1 MRKRIVGMFFRRDR
15 KLNTEIADKVMSAGY
30 GDAKVEFMLGEEGAD
45 DTYVPPTERWGDFRR
60 MEFAVSIGGDGT
72 FLRAA
77 RTVRD
82 LGTPLYGINAGRL
95 GFLVSGKPENAV
107 QDVKR
112 ILSGQYD
119 LSTRSAIRCELLR
132 RGVTAGE
139 FCALNEIVISKGPLS
154 HPIDLSV
161 SAGGETLYR
170 LLADGIIISTPTGST
185 AYSLSA
191 GGPVIHPDVKCILL
205 APICPHSL
213 YARPVVMAENEVIE
227 ISLSGESGEMFLS
240 RDGLINMRLRK
251 GDSARISLDDRGISM
266 IKLDRSSYYNVLR
279 KKLGWGR
286 SSNYVKDE
294 TEHQNQL

>member
-1 MRKRIVGMFFRRDR
+1 
-15 KLNTEIADKVMSAGY
+15 
-30 GDAKVEFMLGEEGAD
+30 MLGEDGAD
-45 DTYVPPTERWGDFRR
+45 DIYIPPTERWGDFRR

-107 QDVKR
+107 QDIRR
-112 ILSGQYD
+112 ILSGEYE

-132 RGVTAGE
+132 KGITTGE
-139 FCALNEIVISKGPLS
+139 FCALNEIVISKGSLS

-191 GGPVIHPDVKCILL
+191 GGPVIHPDVRCILL

-213 YARPVVMAENEVIE
+213 YARPVVMSEDEVIE
-227 ISLSGESGEMFLS
+227 ICLAGESDEMFLS

-286 SSNYVKDE
+286 SSNYVRDDTE
-294 TEHQNQL
+294 TTNQP